1 MDWSDTRTFNQFV
14 ITMSSLLIHTGQAA
28 LFDTVRAQVERLLDP
43 RTLRYISFSHF
54 EADECGAL
62 NHWLALAPQAEVFC
76 GAIAAMTSVTDFAL
90 RPPQAVADQGV
101 VELGAHRL
109 QVLETPHFPH
119 NWDAILLYE
128 TQSRTLFGSD
138 LGTHGGQREAVTDDD
153 RSEEVL
159 ALNSAWATSSQDHR
173 LGHASACVN
182 SPSPAW
188 LQHGSA
194 LCGSNIHTYSRPSN
208 IPVVRSQYL
217 YHGYIKPLLEDSCR
231 LLGSVTAEKHK
242 ACAGSHPPGSLWQD
256 VQKLSMDRSCRS
268 GLLPSCGVYQDRA
281 SLA

>member
-1 MDWSDTRTFNQFV
+1 MEARVDEIAPQIFRIAVWTGKAPITFNQFV
-14 ITMSSLLIHTGQAA
+14 IRDEFPALIHTGHAA

-76 GAIAAMTSVTDFAL
+76 GSIAAMTSVADFAL
-90 RPPQAVADQGV
+90 RPPQVVADQGV
-101 VELGAHRL
+101 VELGTHRL

-128 TQSRTLFGSD
+128 AQSRTLFGSD

-159 ALNSAWATSSQDHR
+159 ALQQR
-173 LGHASACVN
+173 LGYIPAGPHVSATLARLRQIPITCL
-182 SPSPAW
+182 ATM
-188 LQHGSA
+188 HGSA
-194 LCGSNIHTYSRPSN
+194 LCGSNINKLFTA
-208 IPVVRSQYL
+208 
-217 YHGYIKPLLEDSCR
+217 LEDSC
-231 LLGSVTAEKHK
+231 GTISE
-242 ACAGSHPPGSLWQD
+242 PSL
-256 VQKLSMDRSCRS
+256 
-268 GLLPSCGVYQDRA
+268 
-281 SLA
+281 